1 MSVQDLQDELI
12 QDMLVAASTL
22 GNLCRG
28 EREGES
34 MSLQPDQALKW
45 VPHGTPPPGCH
56 VFITG

>member
-1 MSVQDLQDELI
+1 
-12 QDMLVAASTL
+12 
-22 GNLCRG
+22 
-28 EREGES
+28 